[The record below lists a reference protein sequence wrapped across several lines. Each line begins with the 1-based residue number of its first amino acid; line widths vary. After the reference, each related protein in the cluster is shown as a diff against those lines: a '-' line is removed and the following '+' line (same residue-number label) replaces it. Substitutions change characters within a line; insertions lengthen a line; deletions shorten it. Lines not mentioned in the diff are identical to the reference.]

1 MAAEVAAKIG
11 QSVVEKVITE
21 SQKAPGSMPTGD
33 SDFAKVLTTKL
44 EAQNEMTKQI
54 INSMGMG
61 PDMNK
66 IHAISAEGLEIK
78 PSQVTVHEEIRT
90 NGKAL
95 DLLTDVNRGALQM
108 DGIMEL
114 TTSGKRFSP
123 GELLAM
129 QAGMHQIALSIDLTG
144 KIVEQVNTGTKQ
156 LLNTNFQ

>member
-1 MAAEVAAKIG
+1 MAVDVTAKIG

-21 SQKAPGSMPTGD
+21 AQKNTGGGAGES
-33 SDFAKVLTTKL
+33 SDFAKILSTKL
-44 EAQNEMTKQI
+44 ETQTEMTKQI
-54 INSMGMG
+54 MNSMGMG
-61 PDMNK
+61 PDANK
-66 IHAISAEGLEIK
+66 LHSISAEGLEIK
-78 PSQVTVHEEIRT
+78 PSQVTVNQEIRT

-108 DGIMEL
+108 DSIMEL
-114 TTSGKRFSP
+114 TTSGKKFSP